1 MMTEKN
7 LNYEVARNPKV
18 LKNPKGY
25 DRARD
30 RKDKQ
35 LFEYEDEEIGSE
47 QNEENVFQSCVG
59 NGTTW

>member
-1 MMTEKN
+1 MTEKN